1 MDKQVKQVTVA
12 AVFTNRD
19 HAEGAVDELWHNGY
33 PKEDIGLAAPGHE
46 LAQAT
51 TATEGQEE
59 AAAEGAARGAIAGG
73 AVGALA
79 GFAVSLIPGIGP
91 VAAFGLLLG
100 LGTGAAVG
108 AFAGP
113 FVALGF
119 SHKAARQYESELRN
133 GRCVLVVRTTD
144 PKHAAMILKGHG
156 PESIEMAGPLLEV
169 NE

>member
-1 MDKQVKQVTVA
+1 MNKPIAVG

-19 HAEGAVDELWHNGY
+19 HAEGAVDELWHSGFA
-33 PKEDIGLAAPGHE
+33 KEDIGLAAPGHE

-51 TATEGQEE
+51 TRTEGEEE
-59 AAAEGAARGAIAGG
+59 AAAKGAAKGAIAGG

-79 GFAVSLIPGIGP
+79 GLAVSLIPGIGP

-113 FVALGF
+113 FVAMGF
-119 SHKAARQYESELRN
+119 SRQSAAKYESELRD
-133 GRCVLVVRTTD
+133 GRCILVVRTTD
-144 PKHAAMILKGHG
+144 PKRAEMILREHW
-156 PESIEMAGPLLEV
+156 PVYIEIAGPLLEV
-169 NE
+169 TDN

>member
-1 MDKQVKQVTVA
+1 MKEPVAVA
-12 AVFTNRD
+12 AVFSNRD
-19 HAEGAVDELWHNGY
+19 HAEGAVDELWHNGFA
-33 PKEDIGLAAPGHE
+33 KEDIGLAAPGHE
-46 LAQAT
+46 MAVAT
-51 TATEGQEE
+51 TQTEGQEE
-59 AAAEGAARGAIAGG
+59 AAADGAATGAIAGG
-73 AVGALA
+73 AIGAVA

-119 SHKAARQYESELRN
+119 SHRSARQYESELRN

-144 PKHAAMILKGHG
+144 PQKAAMILREHG
-156 PESIEMAGPLLEV
+156 PVSIEVSGPQREGTD
-169 NE
+169 E